1 MSAKCKAFSES
12 KLGLA
17 PIDNRQAFYAGWE
30 AAIASITFN
39 FCPRCG
45 KRTYQ
50 KDGVHTCTPPVQENS
65 MNEEQLKVWESSLME
80 KLKAENEAQSR
91 HIIELQKE
99 FMTVKEKLLRDHFAG
114 LAMQGIV
121 SSSGLWPA
129 SAVAKMAYQT
139 ADAMLA
145 ERERGK

>member
-1 MSAKCKAFSES
+1 
-12 KLGLA
+12 
-17 PIDNRQAFYAGWE
+17 
-30 AAIASITFN
+30 
-39 FCPRCG
+39 
-45 KRTYQ
+45 
-50 KDGVHTCTPPVQENS
+50 

-99 FMTVKEKLLRDHFAG
+99 FMAVKEKLLRDHFAG
-114 LAMQGIV
+114 LAMQGII

-129 SAVAKMAYQT
+129 TAVAKHAYQI

-145 ERERGK
+145 ERERGE